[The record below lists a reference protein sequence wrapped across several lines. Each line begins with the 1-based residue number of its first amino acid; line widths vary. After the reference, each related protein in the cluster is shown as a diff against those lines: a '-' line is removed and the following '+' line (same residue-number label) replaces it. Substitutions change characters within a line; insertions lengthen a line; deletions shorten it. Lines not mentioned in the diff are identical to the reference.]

1 MSRLSDLER
10 GRAGAEP
17 SEPAPLGH
25 RGDDTRWVSGHGSGV
40 AGSQSQPQ
48 QTPGIGFIM
57 MLNCGRAAWVISL
70 YNVRAIIFYVNL
82 STYIY
87 NFSYFFT
94 FSTIPYYTEQRR
106 LTWTSCSKPAAAQA
120 SAFQQSTSDF
130 SQEEHSWKAQLLQHF
145 RLWPHCSEK
154 QDFISLRPLIC
165 KSVMDLKWG
174 SAANTSLKFLC
185 PLVPF

>member
-40 AGSQSQPQ
+40 AGSQSQPR

-57 MLNCGRAAWVISL
+57 MLNCGRAARVISL

-87 NFSYFFT
+87 NFSCFFT
-94 FSTIPYYTEQRR
+94 FSTIPYTLNKGGWLGQAVVRQQQPKLLHSNNPHRIFPKRSTLEKLSYYSISGFGHIVVKNRILFHSDLSSASQW
-106 LTWTSCSKPAAAQA
+106 WT
-120 SAFQQSTSDF
+120 
-130 SQEEHSWKAQLLQHF
+130 
-145 RLWPHCSEK
+145 
-154 QDFISLRPLIC
+154 
-165 KSVMDLKWG
+165 
-174 SAANTSLKFLC
+174 
-185 PLVPF
+185 